1 MTSNYHLPV
10 LLDEIVEHLAPK
22 LGMTFVDATFGGG
35 GHSSK
40 FLELGAK
47 VIGFD
52 QDEDAITNAATL
64 LGQYP
69 NQLTLVKDNFS
80 SLQTQL
86 AKLGINTIDA
96 ILFDLG
102 VSSHQLDTPNRGF
115 SFQASAPLDMR
126 MDKTLGVTAADLI
139 AALAEKELA
148 KLFFTYGDETRSKA
162 IARKIVN
169 QRKTQPITTTTEL
182 ANLISQVYRTP
193 RLGKIHVATKVFQAL
208 RIAVN
213 DELNSLKDTLPQ
225 TLNLLK
231 PNSKLAVISFH
242 SGEDRIVKQ
251 FINQTNS
258 LTQITKKPIIASEA
272 ETNTNPRARSAKLR
286 IAIKK

>member
-1 MTSNYHLPV
+1 MTNNYHLPV
-10 LLDEIVEHLAPK
+10 LLNEIVEHFAPK
-22 LGMTFVDATFGGG
+22 PDMTIVDATFGGG
-35 GHSSK
+35 GHSTK
-40 FLELGAK
+40 FLEQGAK

-52 QDEDAITNAATL
+52 QDEDAISNAATL
-64 LGQYP
+64 IDQYP
-69 NQLTLVKDNFS
+69 NQLTLVKDNFNS
-80 SLQTQL
+80 IQTQL

-242 SGEDRIVKQ
+242 SGEDRLVKQ